1 MTYDFENYIYPIY
14 FSTTDLESDIS
25 NYTYQLSNG
34 TDGERT
40 ALSKEKIE
48 LLLKNQTFKNG
59 FVLSIFN
66 NKKLITEY
74 KNMIFMTEKLINLID
89 LELIKN
95 K

>member
-1 MTYDFENYIYPIY
+1 MQYDFENYIYPIY

-25 NYTYQLSNG
+25 NYAFQVSNG
-34 TDGERT
+34 TDGVRT
-40 ALSKEKIE
+40 ELSKEKIE

-74 KNMIFMTEKLINLID
+74 KNMILMTEKLIDLID
-89 LELIKN
+89 FELIKN